1 MVSSGVVLVGFS
13 WIWLD
18 LVGFG
23 FGRSVSGRTAGRIGE
38 RIGWRMSG
46 RIGGRIGRRIGWR
59 IVWRIGGRIGGMIG
73 GKNGG
78 RIDRRTDMSE
88 GQTVHVIRS
97 KCVFME
103 LENIEERI

>member
-1 MVSSGVVLVGFS
+1 M
-13 WIWLD
+13 
-18 LVGFG
+18 
-23 FGRSVSGRTAGRIGE
+23 
-38 RIGWRMSG
+38 
-46 RIGGRIGRRIGWR
+46 
-59 IVWRIGGRIGGMIG
+59 WRIGGRIGGMIDK
-73 GKNGG
+73 KNGG

>member
-1 MVSSGVVLVGFS
+1 MVLVSFS

-23 FGRSVSGRTAGRIGE
+23 LWRSVSGRIAGRIGE
-38 RIGWRMSG
+38 RIGWRISG
-46 RIGGRIGRRIGWR
+46 RIGGRIGRRIGRR
-59 IVWRIGGRIGGMIG
+59 IVWRIGGRIDGVIG
-73 GKNGG
+73 WKNSR
-78 RIDRRTDMSE
+78 RIDRRTDMSK